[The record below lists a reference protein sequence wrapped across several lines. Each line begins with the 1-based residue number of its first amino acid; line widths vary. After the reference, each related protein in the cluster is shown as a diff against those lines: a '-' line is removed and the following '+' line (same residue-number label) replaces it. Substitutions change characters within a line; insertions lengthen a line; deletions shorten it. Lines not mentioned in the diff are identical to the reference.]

1 MAYVPTDDLKR
12 MSNML
17 LNNAEIIASNYCFAF
32 NHDEPEDVEEVT
44 GKLLKFFGQKITEVE
59 LEKKDKMNCHDA
71 VRYLQATGMSDEQI
85 LTIWEAFSTKDS
97 SK

>member
-32 NHDEPEDVEEVT
+32 NHDEPGDEEEVT
-44 GKLLKFFGQKITEVE
+44 SQLLKFFGEKIRETE
-59 LEKKDKMNCHDA
+59 LELLEKQGCR
-71 VRYLQATGMSDEQI
+71 VEEGSGE
-85 LTIWEAFSTKDS
+85 E
-97 SK
+97 

>member
-32 NHDEPEDVEEVT
+32 NHDEPGDELDVT
-44 GKLLKFFGQKITEVE
+44 TKLLVFFAEKIRGTEEEQKQKGV
-59 LEKKDKMNCHDA
+59 
-71 VRYLQATGMSDEQI
+71 
-85 LTIWEAFSTKDS
+85 
-97 SK
+97 

>member
-32 NHDEPEDVEEVT
+32 NHDEPGDVEDVT
-44 GKLLKFFGQKITEVE
+44 SQLLKFFGEKIRETEEEQKRKGVWR
-59 LEKKDKMNCHDA
+59 
-71 VRYLQATGMSDEQI
+71 VQ
-85 LTIWEAFSTKDS
+85 S
-97 SK
+97 S

>member
-1 MAYVPTDDLKR
+1 MAYVTTEELKR
-12 MSNML
+12 MSRML
-17 LNNAEIIASNYCFAF
+17 MDHAKMIASNYCFV
-32 NHDEPEDVEEVT
+32 NKHDEPKDVEEVT

-85 LTIWEAFSTKDS
+85 LTIWKAFSTKDS
-97 SK
+97 SI